1 MRMAKIAKIIARTT
15 NQYMITRNQLIIQN
29 EDLTSLEFKA
39 IIDGIQCMKITKIKG
54 GISLYLNKGANK
66 INDKG
71 ISYLVD
77 KNWTILKNC
86 V

>member
-54 GISLYLNKGANK
+54 GTGFELCYQSRY
-66 INDKG
+66 
-71 ISYLVD
+71 
-77 KNWTILKNC
+77 
-86 V
+86 